1 MRHLSRHA
9 YALAQ
14 RGVWVN
20 RLSNVHRIRAHLD
33 GQSDFANQ
41 VARVGADDAAAQDL
55 AVAVIDAGQVEPLKR
70 LSVKVSAPRM
80 VLYMVAGVMASC

>member
-1 MRHLSRHA
+1 MRKAQGTIPCGTGLFQGDREAVLLARWRQVRATAMRHLSRHA

-41 VARVGADDAAAQDL
+41 VARVGADDAAAYYDY
-55 AVAVIDAGQVEPLKR
+55 V
-70 LSVKVSAPRM
+70 
-80 VLYMVAGVMASC
+80 